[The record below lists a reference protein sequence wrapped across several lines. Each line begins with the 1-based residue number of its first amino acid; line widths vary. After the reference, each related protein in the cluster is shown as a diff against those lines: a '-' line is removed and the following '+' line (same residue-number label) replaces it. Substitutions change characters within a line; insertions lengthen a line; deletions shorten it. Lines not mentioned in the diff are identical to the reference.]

1 MSSNTMFY
9 ALATIGAIV
18 ITLLWAL
25 CLVCVINGL
34 ASTVGW
40 LSLKLRRCEK
50 AIMLHRERAAK
61 AQQSRFAREYEA
73 GPNLWDEGQGEA

>member
-1 MSSNTMFY
+1 MNPTFELSMQV
-9 ALATIGAIV
+9 IGGLTFFAFW
-18 ITLLWAL
+18 LF
-25 CLVCVINGL
+25 GL
-34 ASTVGW
+34 ACLLNGFGPTVGAV
-40 LSLKLRRCEK
+40 SLQLRRCEK